1 MPLALGGLGRLALL
15 VAGLQNTPLAPPG
28 PPGSSSALVAA
39 VPLHPAVLG
48 QDEPDLPA
56 RDDGAGSE
64 DPPHAFE
71 FALSGDGLAFGY
83 RNGLHRG
90 KGYTTLGLLIS
101 EDDDFALHARLMR
114 FGEPRSEVPLGLGIG
129 LGLFGAAVDATNDEL
144 AAVTLT
150 GAVDYALDQLFG
162 LTYATR
168 VGVELSWAPDAA
180 TFADGERV
188 LDVLGRVEVDLSTW
202 ATAFAGYRH
211 LEVDLA
217 DEDDVELD
225 SAFQLGI
232 RLGF

>member
-1 MPLALGGLGRLALL
+1 MPPLPALGLGLAACLL
-15 VAGLQNTPLAPPG
+15 VLSAAPLCAQEREPSGGEPG
-28 PPGSSSALVAA
+28 PPAGDQGA
-39 VPLHPAVLG
+39 PL
-48 QDEPDLPA
+48 
-56 RDDGAGSE
+56 E

-71 FALSGDGLAFGY
+71 FALGGDGLTFAY

-90 KGYTTLGLLIS
+90 KGYTTLGLFIS
-101 EDDDFALHARLMR
+101 EDDDFAAHARLMR
-114 FGEPRSEVPLGLGIG
+114 FGEPRAEVPLGLGIG
-129 LGLFGAAVDATNDEL
+129 LGVFGAAVDATNDEL
-144 AAVTLT
+144 VAVTLT
-150 GAVDYALDQLFG
+150 GAADYALDQIFG

-168 VGVELSWAPDAA
+168 IGVELSWAPDVA

-225 SAFQLGI
+225 SALQLGI